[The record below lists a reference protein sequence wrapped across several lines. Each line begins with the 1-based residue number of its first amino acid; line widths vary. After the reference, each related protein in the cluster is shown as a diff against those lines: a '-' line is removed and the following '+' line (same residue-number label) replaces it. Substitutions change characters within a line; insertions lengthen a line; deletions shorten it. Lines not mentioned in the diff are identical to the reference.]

1 MDQVLG
7 AKRWPEQNQRCGSP
21 RIEVDY
27 QTQGPSG
34 HSGDDGA
41 REQGK
46 TVLPLDRVWP
56 KCWAGNGALRGAGGE
71 EQGSTPA
78 QRVSKLEQ
86 EDGSSQGRLSTWVR
100 NGSGAASQCAENV
113 TGDIEQAKLHGASVQ
128 KSVCQACTPVQ
139 GTSRRNAFLA
149 EETKK
154 RAIKSWEEKLNLNGF
169 TGCSGQ
175 PRNEESAFCAKRSP
189 G

>member
-46 TVLPLDRVWP
+46 TVLPLDRIWP

-113 TGDIEQAKLHGASVQ
+113 TGDIEQGKTARCICPEKCVQGLH
-128 KSVCQACTPVQ
+128 ACTGDKQKKCIPGRRDKEKSDKKLGGKIKFERIHRVQ
-139 GTSRRNAFLA
+139 RPT
-149 EETKK
+149 
-154 RAIKSWEEKLNLNGF
+154 
-169 TGCSGQ
+169 
-175 PRNEESAFCAKRSP
+175 
-189 G
+189 